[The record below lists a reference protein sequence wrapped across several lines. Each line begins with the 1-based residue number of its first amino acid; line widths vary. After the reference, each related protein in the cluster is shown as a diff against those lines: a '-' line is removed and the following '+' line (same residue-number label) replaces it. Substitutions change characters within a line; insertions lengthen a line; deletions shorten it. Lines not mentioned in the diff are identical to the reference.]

1 MDKVN
6 HLQSELKCQQNLFKR
21 PREESEACVKLS
33 YVTAEK
39 TAKKSKAF
47 LEGEFVKDCLIA
59 AGEIL
64 CPNNNEVFKK
74 LSLSGVTVARRVKEL
89 ANDIEGTL
97 K

>member
-1 MDKVN
+1 MF
-6 HLQSELKCQQNLFKR
+6 ER
-21 PREESEACVKLS
+21 PRKESKACIKVS

-39 TAKKSKAF
+39 IAKKSKAF
-47 LEGEFVKDCLIA
+47 LEGEFVKECLIV

-64 CPNNNEVFKK
+64 CQNNKEVFKK